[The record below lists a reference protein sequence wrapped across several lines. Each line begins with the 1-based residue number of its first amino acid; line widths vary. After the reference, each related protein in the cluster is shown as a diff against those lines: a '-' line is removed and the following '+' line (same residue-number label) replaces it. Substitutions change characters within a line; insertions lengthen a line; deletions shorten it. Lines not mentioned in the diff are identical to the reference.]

1 LYSFTYGLEQFLL
14 TLTCR
19 LVPAGRAGPEQP
31 KRFYEFALIDPVD
44 RPFAEFRFHYR
55 SWEQL
60 DEVGVL
66 YKGEVGQ
73 VGEKNAL
80 PVIEPDGSDVG
91 GDEEVNEE
99 DRRYTSATTHHGSTG
114 IDTHDGPLDG
124 HALGASPR
132 NKTPDSHS
140 IDKRTLSS
148 ARNSYRLSFPPKIML
163 SPSKA
168 DTRGL
173 PSIPRKNSSPSLTAY
188 HPHPAYPVDE
198 WTLRTPSPVQS
209 ARSGLRTP
217 PLIRGKGF
225 LGALRDWKMNLSGAS
240 AKDRKQ

>member
-1 LYSFTYGLEQFLL
+1 LL
-14 TLTCR
+14 TLTYR

-66 YKGEVGQ
+66 YKDEVGQ
-73 VGEKNAL
+73 VGEENAL
-80 PVIEPDGSDVG
+80 PVIEPDGSHVG
-91 GDEEVNEE
+91 GDEVIKE
-99 DRRYTSATTHHGSTG
+99 DRRYTPATTPHGSTG
-114 IDTHDGPLDG
+114 IDTHDGSLDD

-132 NKTPDSHS
+132 NQTSESHS
-140 IDKRTLSS
+140 ISNKPLSS
-148 ARNSYRLSFPPKIML
+148 ARNTYRLSFPPKITL
-163 SPSKA
+163 NPFKA
-168 DTRGL
+168 DTRAL

-198 WTLRTPSPVQS
+198 WILRTPSPVQS
-209 ARSGLRTP
+209 VRSGLRTP

-225 LGALRDWKMNLSGAS
+225 LGTLKDWKKNLSGAS
-240 AKDRKQ
+240 AKDKKQ